1 MAETLNLEKLYK
13 DSIAKDLSGEMGG
26 INLYA
31 VPRLNKVVLNVGV
44 GKIVSIRKGG
54 TTEQKKEVEL
64 VADLVEGLAQIGGQ
78 HPQFI
83 KSKKSISGF
92 KLREGAVVGLRST
105 LRGKKMYDF
114 VARLIH
120 IGLPRTRDFRGV
132 SAGSVDQHGN
142 LTIGIREASIFPELT
157 PSNFNWGFEATLVT
171 SAKNRDEALELF
183 KKIGIPF
190 SKAGQK

>member
-26 INLYA
+26 VNLYA
-31 VPRLNKVVLNVGV
+31 VPRLDKVILNVGV
-44 GKIVSIRKGG
+44 GKIINIRKGG

-64 VADLVEGLAQIGGQ
+64 VSDIVEGLAQIGGQ

-83 KSKKSISGF
+83 KSKKSIAGF
-92 KLREGAVVGLRST
+92 KLREGTVVGLRST

-114 VARLIH
+114 IARLIH
-120 IGLPRTRDFRGV
+120 IGLPRTRDFRGISV
-132 SAGSVDQHGN
+132 GSVDQHGN

-157 PSNFNWGFEATLVT
+157 PSSFNWGFEVTLVT
-171 SAKNRDEALELF
+171 TAKNREESLGLF
-183 KKIGIPF
+183 KKFGIPF
-190 SKAGQK
+190 KTDQK